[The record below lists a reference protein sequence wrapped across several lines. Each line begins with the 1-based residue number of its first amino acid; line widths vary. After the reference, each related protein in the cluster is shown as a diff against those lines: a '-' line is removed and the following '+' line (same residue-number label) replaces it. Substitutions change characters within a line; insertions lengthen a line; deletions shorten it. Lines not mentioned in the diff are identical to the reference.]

1 VARSSLARSVRAA
14 RVMEPGGGSASVWGA
29 CVRWASTS
37 VQREGCVAS
46 DLGAAINRPAGAH
59 ERFLGWRPAAAVR
72 QAYPQPHKQCFVRG
86 ASGLAGD
93 LASVV
98 IARGVSVADSCLSTI
113 LLTCHYSADVP
124 CDVSPVADGPKCR
137 YEVAEYLPAARA
149 SAVLASAE
157 RGSGGLYQGAL

>member
-1 VARSSLARSVRAA
+1 
-14 RVMEPGGGSASVWGA
+14 
-29 CVRWASTS
+29 
-37 VQREGCVAS
+37 
-46 DLGAAINRPAGAH
+46 
-59 ERFLGWRPAAAVR
+59 
-72 QAYPQPHKQCFVRG
+72 VRG
-86 ASGLAGD
+86 ASGLARD

-98 IARGVSVADSCLSTI
+98 IARDLASVVIVRGVSMADSCLSTI

-157 RGSGGLYQGAL
+157 RRRGGLYQGAL